1 MSENEVKKP
10 IRQYPN
16 NFDAEQYVLCCF
28 LIDGQAFDTFG
39 KNVTEDYF
47 YAPKHK
53 VIYRAMQ
60 SLAKAGTV
68 INVITVNDLIAKEN
82 AADID
87 TLEYL
92 TELAEVTPGAVNVG
106 DYLKILERDMV
117 MRKLIE
123 IGKAI
128 TEDAYTSTDATASVT
143 HAEQLIYALSNKTT
157 TKGQLE
163 HISGPAQRFLARLE
177 LLSSNPGA
185 LRGLETGYPRL
196 DRVTNGLQPNSLIIL
211 AARPSVGKTA
221 FVLNI
226 IANIIRAK
234 SEKVVAMFSL
244 EMPSEQLVQRILA
257 TNTDIGMHEYSTG
270 QISEDDMQDVWSA
283 HMELGRSKVF
293 IESVSMQTPG
303 NIASRCRQL
312 KAGEGG
318 GRLDLVIIDY
328 LQLMAN
334 DKDKER
340 RSSTRQ
346 TDVSDISRMLKVM
359 SMELECPV
367 IALSQMSRGIEG
379 RDDKE
384 PRLSDLRESG
394 AIEQDADMVMFL
406 SREDENDKTKERSNL
421 VLDIAKHRNGEL
433 KKIRYVFEGAHVRF
447 TESEDQVFLPFGGGG
462 KKKSDKAPV

>member
-1 MSENEVKKP
+1 MSENENTKA

-16 NFDAEQYVLCCF
+16 NFDAEQYLLCCF
-28 LIDGQAFDTFG
+28 LIDGQAFNDYS
-39 KNVTEDYF
+39 KSITEEHF

-53 VIYRAMQ
+53 VIYRAML
-60 SLAKAGTV
+60 SLQKQGVV
-68 INVITVNDLIAKEN
+68 INVITVNDIISKEN

-92 TELAEVTPGAVNVG
+92 TELAEITPGAVNVG
-106 DYLKILERDMV
+106 DYVRILDRDMM

-128 TEDAYTSTDATASVT
+128 TEDAYTSLDANASVT
-143 HAEQLIYALSNKTT
+143 RAEQLIYGLSNKTT

-163 HISGPAQRFLARLE
+163 HISVASQRFLARLE
-177 LLSSNPGA
+177 LLASNPGA

-234 SEKVVAMFSL
+234 SEKVIAMFSL

-257 TNTDIGMHEYSTG
+257 TNTDIGMHEYTTG
-270 QISEDDMQDVWSA
+270 QISEGDINELWAA

-293 IESVSMQTPG
+293 LESVSMHTPG

-346 TDVSDISRMLKVM
+346 TDVSDISRMLKIM

-406 SREDENDKTKERSNL
+406 SREDEADKTMDRTNII
-421 VLDIAKHRNGEL
+421 LDIAKNRNGEL

-447 TESEDQVFLPFGGGG
+447 TESDDQAISPFGAS
-462 KKKSDKAPV
+462 KKKAE

>member
-1 MSENEVKKP
+1 MSDTLPNTEVKKAP
-10 IRQYPN
+10 RQYPN
-16 NFDAEQYVLCCF
+16 NFEAEQYVLCCF
-28 LIDGQAFDTFG
+28 LIDGSTVQDHI
-39 KNVTEDYF
+39 KDVTEDHF
-47 YAPKHK
+47 YSPRHK
-53 VIYRAMQ
+53 AIFRAI
-60 SLAKAGTV
+60 SYLADKGV
-68 INVITVNDLIAKEN
+68 SVNVITVNDRIAKEQSG
-82 AADID
+82 DIN

-92 TELAEVTPGAVNVG
+92 TELASVTPGAVNIR
-106 DYLKILERDMV
+106 DYIKILERDMI

-123 IGKAI
+123 IGNTI
-128 TEDAYTSTDATASVT
+128 TEDAYVSDDASASVT
-143 HAEQLIYALSNKTT
+143 RAEQLIYALSNKTN

-163 HISGPAQRFLARLE
+163 HISSASQRFLARLE
-177 LLSSNPGA
+177 KLGSDPDA
-185 LRGLETGYPRL
+185 LKGLETGYPRL

-226 IANIIRAK
+226 IANIIRKK
-234 SEKVVAMFSL
+234 SNKVVAMFSL

-270 QISEDDMQDVWSA
+270 QIDEDSMQEVWNA
-283 HMELGRSKVF
+283 HTELGGSKIFV
-293 IESVSMQTPG
+293 ESVSMQTPG

-318 GRLDLVIIDY
+318 GKLDLVVIDY

-359 SMELECPV
+359 AMELECPV
-367 IALSQMSRGIEG
+367 IALSQMSRSIEG
-379 RDDKE
+379 RTGDDKQ

-406 SREDENDKTKERSNL
+406 SRENEAEKIRESSNII
-421 VLDIAKHRNGEL
+421 LDIAKHRNGEL
-433 KKIRYVFEGAHVRF
+433 KKIRYVFEGPHVRF
-447 TESEDQVFLPFGGGG
+447 TESEDQSFSAFTQQ
-462 KKKSDKAPV
+462 

>member
-1 MSENEVKKP
+1 MSDTLPNTEVKKAP
-10 IRQYPN
+10 RQYPN
-16 NFDAEQYVLCCF
+16 NFEAEQYVLCCF
-28 LIDGQAFDTFG
+28 LIDGTVVQDHV
-39 KNVTEDYF
+39 KDVNEDYF
-47 YAPKHK
+47 YSPRHK
-53 VIYRAMQ
+53 AICRAIMQ
-60 SLAKAGTV
+60 LADKGSV
-68 INVITVNDLIAKEN
+68 VNVVTVNDRLSKDKSG
-82 AADID
+82 DIN

-92 TELAEVTPGAVNVG
+92 TELAEITPGAVNIT
-106 DYLKILERDMV
+106 DYIRILERDMI

-123 IGKAI
+123 IGNTI
-128 TEDAYTSTDATASVT
+128 TEDAYVSDDASASVT
-143 HAEQLIYALSNKTT
+143 RAEQLIYALSNKTN

-163 HISGPAQRFLARLE
+163 HISSASQRFLARLE
-177 LLSSNPGA
+177 KLGSDPDA
-185 LRGLETGYPRL
+185 LKGLETGYPRL

-226 IANIIRAK
+226 IANIIRKK
-234 SEKVVAMFSL
+234 SGKVVAMFSL

-270 QISEDDMQDVWSA
+270 QIDEDSMQEVWNA
-283 HMELGRSKVF
+283 HTELGGSKIFV
-293 IESVSMQTPG
+293 ESVSMQTPG

-318 GRLDLVIIDY
+318 GKLDLVVIDY

-359 SMELECPV
+359 AMELECPV
-367 IALSQMSRGIEG
+367 IALSQMSRSIEG
-379 RDDKE
+379 RTGDDKQ

-406 SREDENDKTKERSNL
+406 SRENEAEKIRESSNII
-421 VLDIAKHRNGEL
+421 LDIAKHRNGEL
-433 KKIRYVFEGAHVRF
+433 KKIRYVFEGPHVRF
-447 TESEDQVFLPFGGGG
+447 AESEDQSFSAFTQQ
-462 KKKSDKAPV
+462 

>member
-28 LIDGQAFDTFG
+28 LIDGQAFDSFS
-39 KNVTEDYF
+39 KKVTEDYF

-53 VIYRAMQ
+53 TIFRAIAAL
-60 SLAKAGTV
+60 SNKGTP
-68 INVITVNDLIAKEN
+68 INVITVNDLISKEK
-82 AADID
+82 AGDID

-92 TELAEVTPGAVNVG
+92 TELAEVTPGAVNVS
-106 DYLKILERDMV
+106 DYVKILERDMV
-117 MRKLIE
+117 MRKLID
-123 IGKAI
+123 IGKSI
-128 TEDAYTSTDATASVT
+128 IEDAYTSLDANASVT
-143 HAEQLIYALSNKTT
+143 HAEQLIYGLSTKTT
-157 TKGQLE
+157 AKGQLE
-163 HISGPAQRFLARLE
+163 HISEPSKRFLARLE

-234 SEKVVAMFSL
+234 SEKVIAMFSL

-270 QISEDDMQDVWSA
+270 RVSDDDVHNIWQA
-283 HMELGRSKVF
+283 HTELGKSKVF

-334 DKDKER
+334 DKEKER

-346 TDVSDISRMLKVM
+346 TDVSDISRMLKIM

-406 SREDENDKTKERSNL
+406 SREDDSEKTKERSNII
-421 VLDIAKHRNGEL
+421 LDIAKHRNGEL

-447 TESEDQVFLPFGGGG
+447 TEADDQVFLPFGN
-462 KKKSDKAPV
+462 KKKESFNG